1 MTPGRARRAVET
13 TMNGDVNSVDP
24 AVRRAVLTLAD
35 HIDDLSGDVVK
46 LNKTV
51 LTVGMG
57 IITSLIAAAIGT
69 LL

>member
-1 MTPGRARRAVET
+1 MTRTRRAVET
-13 TMNGDVNSVDP
+13 TMNGDTQDIDP

-35 HIDDLSGDVVK
+35 HTDDLIEQLER

-51 LTVGMG
+51 LAVGIG